1 MWLQEK
7 DFGIPKYQAFHLFIT
22 LIKKKNKSLLI
33 MQTKNLALCNCSVIS
48 KPREETDTQLQT
60 SFNLLQF

>member
-1 MWLQEK
+1 
-7 DFGIPKYQAFHLFIT
+7 
-22 LIKKKNKSLLI
+22 